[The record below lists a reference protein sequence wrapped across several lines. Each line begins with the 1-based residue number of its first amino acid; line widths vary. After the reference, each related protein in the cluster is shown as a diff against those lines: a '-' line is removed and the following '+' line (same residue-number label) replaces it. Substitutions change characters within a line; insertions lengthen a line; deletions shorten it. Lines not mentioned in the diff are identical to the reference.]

1 MSTLNVA
8 NITDGSTTVATEY
21 VVNGS
26 AKAWGVCDASGVAI
40 NTGTFNVS
48 SITDNGTNGKDFA
61 LTSSFSAKPIASLG
75 MEHIARWAH
84 NQGILYESVS
94 GVSVSSVGVRYYN
107 GSSNIDS
114 IASFLA
120 HGDLA

>member
-26 AKAWGVCDASGVAI
+26 AKAWVSFGFPG
-40 NTGTFNVS
+40 GTATSRNSLNVS
-48 SITDNGTNGKDFA
+48 SINDNATGNFDVIFSTSFATNDYAPACTTWQSNFTTDVNENFPLPNVSYQN
-61 LTSSFSAKPIASLG
+61 LTTLENNANVDPTHVNLSF
-75 MEHIARWAH
+75 
-84 NQGILYESVS
+84 
-94 GVSVSSVGVRYYN
+94 
-107 GSSNIDS
+107 
-114 IASFLA
+114 